1 MAVVDDLQIKI
12 QGDAIRANDAID
24 KLVGK
29 LDRLSTALG
38 SLSSKNLNSLS
49 TGVTRLTTAMAGM
62 NNVKTADFTRLAKNI
77 EKLAA
82 LDSAKLSQSAG
93 SLHQFINAL
102 GSLNNIK
109 VSDSAKNIGDLAH
122 GIAQLGYKSSTKA
135 IQNIPQLATAMHQ
148 LMTTLSTAPK
158 VSQNIINMTNAL
170 AKLART
176 GSSSGKAATSLG
188 RSLDTYTRSTKR
200 ASKGT
205 WSLAS
210 AIGKMY
216 ATYWML
222 FRAFRLVGKAID
234 ISSSLTEVQNVV
246 DVTFGDMAKKVEKFS
261 ETSIEQFGMSELS
274 VKKYASTFQAMGSA
288 MGIDTALIGT
298 ANKFLNK
305 QTEGYVGLSNSMAD
319 VSLTLTKLTAD
330 MASFYNVEQK
340 DVADD
345 LASIFT
351 GSTRPLRQYGL
362 DLTQATLKEW
372 ALSQGMNANIK
383 SMTQAE
389 KAMLRYQYVLAHTGA
404 AQGDFART
412 VDTWANQTRI
422 LKQNFEQ
429 LGSIIGGVFINML
442 KPLVKAL
449 NNAMSHIIAFA
460 QVVSNALGKIFGWTY
475 ESGGGG
481 VASDMEYAADSS
493 EDLAGGLADAEKNA
507 KKLKTHLLG
516 IDELNVFDPSDA
528 DNGNAGSGGSGSG
541 GGAGASG
548 GQWTKGESIFKQFE
562 SEIDTLYELGEKI
575 NETLTKVMDG
585 IDWERIY
592 KRAEGFGRGLAQFLN
607 GLISPELFGA
617 VGRTI
622 ASSLNTAIYAAL
634 SFAKTFNFYE
644 FGVSLATSINEFFR
658 TFDFQSL
665 AETINIWA
673 NGLWTTFTTALNKIN
688 WIDAYNGI
696 MDFLENLDIGT
707 VGIVVGALTIKK
719 ILSLKI
725 AENVIVAIGG
735 KISTKLA
742 SVIGV
747 KLGIELSGAL
757 SGAGLGTVLLT
768 AGKSIAETLWMGIA
782 GFFGN
787 TAAISGLAFVNP
799 IIKAFSGIGSVVAGL
814 STAFFNFFA
823 MWKDGFSWIKEALM
837 VLGTAFA
844 AVGAVILGA
853 PVLVSGVVA
862 AITAAIATVVI
873 VIHDNW
879 NAISSFFTK
888 AIPAFWSENIA
899 PWFTAEKWLGLYD
912 TIRSSLETKWGE
924 VKEWWSETAI
934 VSWWEEDVK
943 PWFKLEKW
951 SNLFNNIWDALKA
964 IWTRTAIWWHNTAL
978 FNWWNNNVSPWF
990 TKTKWETLLK
1000 TIPNE
1005 FKNAFEKAKEWVKEK
1020 VQSMYD
1026 FVKGIIDKIKTA
1038 ISGIS
1043 EKISG
1048 LVSKASSI
1056 GGSIFGGGG
1065 KAKSVKG
1072 FATGGFPEPSS
1083 LFWAGE
1089 NGVPEILGTVG
1100 GRTAVAGGAEITGI
1114 RDAVYDV
1121 GQSETAL
1128 LRAAVSLLETIA
1140 AKDTNTYIDGREL
1153 VSAYDKRKTRNG
1165 FSFT

>member
-12 QGDAIRANDAID
+12 QGDAVKANDAID

-49 TGVTRLTTAMAGM
+49 TGVTRLTTAMTGM
-62 NNVKTADFTRLAKNI
+62 NSVKTADFTRLAKNI

-102 GSLNNIK
+102 GGLNNIK

-148 LMTTLSTAPK
+148 LMSTLSTAPQ

-170 AKLART
+170 AALART

-188 RSLDTYTRSTKR
+188 RSLETYTRSTKR

-205 WSLAS
+205 FSLAG
-210 AIGKMY
+210 AIGKIY
-216 ATYWML
+216 ATYWLL
-222 FRAFRLVGKAID
+222 FRAMGKIKDAID
-234 ISSSLTEVQNVV
+234 ISSQLTEVQNVV
-246 DVTFGDMAKKVEKFS
+246 DVTFGKMSSKVEDFTKN
-261 ETSIEQFGMSELS
+261 SIEQFGMSELS

-305 QTEGYVGLSNSMAD
+305 QTDGYVGLSNSMAD
-319 VSLTLTKLTAD
+319 VSLNLTKLTAD

-372 ALSQGMNANIK
+372 ALSEGMNANIQ

-412 VDTWANQTRI
+412 ADTWANQTRI

-429 LGSIIGGVFINML
+429 LSSIIGGTFINML

-460 QVVSNALGKIFGWTY
+460 QVVSDALGKIFGWTY
-475 ESGGGG
+475 EKGGGG
-481 VASDMEYAADSS
+481 VASDMEYAADES
-493 EDLAGGLADAEKNA
+493 EALAGGLSNAEKNA
-507 KKLKTHLLG
+507 KKLKSHLLG
-516 IDELNVFDPSDA
+516 IDELNVFDPIDA
-528 DNGNAGSGGSGSG
+528 DNAGGGAGGSGSGG

-548 GQWTKGESIFKQFE
+548 GQWVKGENMFKQFE

-575 NETLTKVMDG
+575 GETLTKAMDS
-585 IDWERIY
+585 IDWEKIY

-622 ASSLNTAIYAAL
+622 ASALNTAIYRAL

-644 FGVSLATSINEFFR
+644 FGVSLATSVNEFFR
-658 TFDFQSL
+658 TFDFVALAEVLNEWVDGLKETIAGFLKTLSFDKIVSNIDGFLDTLELDTVAVIIGAFTLKSNAKLLLSTAIAKNLLAPIKLSTIPVVLKSL
-665 AETINIWA
+665 AIPGTPAFDVAADQILTWIEDAISKILPEWAEKMIGNIVLGMSTG
-673 NGLWTTFTTALNKIN
+673 GLAGSVIP
-688 WIDAYNGI
+688 G
-696 MDFLENLDIGT
+696 IGT
-707 VGIVVGALTIKK
+707 LAGAI
-719 ILSLKI
+719 I
-725 AENVIVAIGG
+725 
-735 KISTKLA
+735 
-742 SVIGV
+742 
-747 KLGIELSGAL
+747 GAL
-757 SGAGLGTVLLT
+757 SGAFLTEVNGSNILEKLLEPIFNFDRTIAVFEDVKEKFKQGGWYIVLGIGEGILGALSFLLEPITDLFDFVFGTICSVFGIHSPAESMIPLGTNILLGVVEGFRSAFGVFT
-768 AGKSIAETLWMGIA
+768 ESIAEFYETH
-782 GFFGN
+782 
-787 TAAISGLAFVNP
+787 V
-799 IIKAFSGIGSVVAGL
+799 
-814 STAFFNFFA
+814 
-823 MWKDGFSWIKEALM
+823 
-837 VLGTAFA
+837 
-844 AVGAVILGA
+844 
-853 PVLVSGVVA
+853 
-862 AITAAIATVVI
+862 
-873 VIHDNW
+873 
-879 NAISSFFTK
+879 
-888 AIPAFWSENIA
+888 A
-899 PWFTAEKWLGLYD
+899 PWFT
-912 TIRSSLETKWGE
+912 
-924 VKEWWSETAI
+924 
-934 VSWWEEDVK
+934 
-943 PWFKLEKW
+943 LEKW
-951 SNLFNNIWDALKA
+951 SGIFNNISLALKS
-964 IWTRTAIWWHNTAL
+964 IWNNIVIWWSSTAMV
-978 FNWWNNNVSPWF
+978 NWWKNDVSPWF

-1020 VQSMYD
+1020 VQSMWD
-1026 FVKGIIDKIKTA
+1026 FVSGIVQKMKDA
-1038 ISGIS
+1038 ISSIGSGIS
-1043 EKISG
+1043 SKIASLSS
-1048 LVSKASSI
+1048 LVGKARGI
-1056 GGSIFGGGG
+1056 DGFAGGGY
-1065 KAKSVKG
+1065 
-1072 FATGGFPEPSS
+1072 PSSAS

-1089 NGVPEILGTVG
+1089 NGIPEILGTVNG
-1100 GRTAVAGGAEITGI
+1100 KTAVAGGAEITGI

-1121 GQSETAL
+1121 GNSETTL
-1128 LRAAVSLLETIA
+1128 LRMAVSLLETIA

-1153 VSAYDKRKTRNG
+1153 VNAYDERKTRNG